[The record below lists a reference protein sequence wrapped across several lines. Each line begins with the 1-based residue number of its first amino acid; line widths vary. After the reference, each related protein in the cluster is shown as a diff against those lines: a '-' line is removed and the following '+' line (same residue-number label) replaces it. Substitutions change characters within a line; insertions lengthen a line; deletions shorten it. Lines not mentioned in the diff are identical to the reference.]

1 MSAFDE
7 YANKYKTARMERR
20 NGVLQVTLHTD
31 GQSLRWGFLPHG
43 ELPQPFHEIGAD
55 RENRAVILTATDDQ
69 FSGPRATPRTSS
81 FPTRPAIEPLHRIHH
96 AQRHLLTNLVHI

>member
-1 MSAFDE
+1 MGAGGDGTAKESRKTGHREVEMSAFDE

-43 ELPQPFHEIGAD
+43 ELPQAFHEIGAD
-55 RENRAVILTATDDQ
+55 PENRVALLTGTGARS
-69 FSGPRATPRTSS
+69 SGPRASPRTSS
-81 FPTRPAIEPLHRIHH
+81 LPT
-96 AQRHLLTNLVHI
+96 